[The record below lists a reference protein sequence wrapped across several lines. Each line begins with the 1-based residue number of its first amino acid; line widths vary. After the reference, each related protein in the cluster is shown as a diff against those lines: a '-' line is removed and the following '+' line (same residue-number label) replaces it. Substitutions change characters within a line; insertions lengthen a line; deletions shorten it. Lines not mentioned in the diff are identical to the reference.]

1 MKYGTSLY
9 HLSDYFLPLKYTTLN
24 ISSDEE
30 TTIFFFLVT
39 SKYRPLMGQDE
50 YSSAE
55 LSLKLTSP
63 HYFRMKLLS
72 TYHAFL
78 PRPHINHY

>member
-1 MKYGTSLY
+1 
-9 HLSDYFLPLKYTTLN
+9 
-24 ISSDEE
+24 
-30 TTIFFFLVT
+30 
-39 SKYRPLMGQDE
+39 MGQDE

-63 HYFRMKLLS
+63 HYFRMKLLF

-78 PRPHINHY
+78 PHPHINHHWTMHNSHVYIYLEHTKL